1 MGQRKARRIVAGLG
15 GQWVNRYRWP
25 FTTVVSVD
33 LSRCSADDADLA
45 ELACLRNLEQ
55 LDLRGCRVTD
65 AGLKALRGMLRLW
78 KLSLESTSITDAG
91 LVELA
96 HLTGLRDLNLSRT
109 AVSDAGLQHLVGLT
123 ALRQLYLAET
133 QVTDAGMAILARLHR
148 LKDLSLL
155 TTRLGDAGLLA
166 LAGLPELESVVVS
179 DTAVTHAGE
188 SLFRERRPLVIV
200 AGVADPE
207 REARSTAAP
216 MSACL
221 RPLEPNREEE
231 YLAARLNRL
240 YAAANSMRGRNPRGH
255 ESAVQQLAEL
265 RESLSEDPER
275 MARVVGLARQLSNG
289 RFEWEL

>member
-1 MGQRKARRIVAGLG
+1 MGQRKVRRIVAGLG
-15 GQWVNRYRWP
+15 GQCVTRYRWP
-25 FTTVVSVD
+25 FTTVISVN
-33 LSRCSADDADLA
+33 LSHCSANDADLA

-55 LDLRGCRVTD
+55 LDLQGCRVTD
-65 AGLKALRGMLRLW
+65 AGLKGLRGMLRLW

-123 ALRQLYLAET
+123 ALSQLYLAET
-133 QVTDAGMAILARLHR
+133 QVTDASMAILTRLPR
-148 LKDLSLL
+148 LRDLSLL
-155 TTRLGDAGLLA
+155 TTCVGDGGLLA

-179 DTAVTHAGE
+179 DTAVTLAGE
-188 SLFRERRPLVIV
+188 SLFRKRRPLVLV
-200 AGVADPE
+200 AGVTDPE
-207 REARSTAAP
+207 REARGAAVSL
-216 MSACL
+216 SALL
-221 RPLEPNREEE
+221 RPPEPNREEE

-265 RESLSEDPER
+265 RKSLSEDPER
-275 MARVVGLARQLSNG
+275 MARVVALARQLSNG
-289 RFEWEL
+289 RFEWGL